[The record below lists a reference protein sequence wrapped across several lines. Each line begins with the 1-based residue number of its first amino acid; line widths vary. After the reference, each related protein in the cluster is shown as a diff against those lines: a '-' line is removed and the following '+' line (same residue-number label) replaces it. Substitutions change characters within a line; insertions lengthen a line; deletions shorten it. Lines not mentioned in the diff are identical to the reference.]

1 MISILY
7 LRNKDFGAV
16 SQTEFARVKFRV
28 WCRLQNVIY
37 IYYKILL
44 TILSFAYGETLRKQ
58 TTFGDAT
65 TVFPAK
71 WRLRNVVPC
80 WKFDSTNPKHY
91 PDLVVTRHQYGIST
105 LVSQTSFGGETCVVA
120 SPNDKFKWVPKILKD
135 VKRFKYMYAF

>member
-1 MISILY
+1 MVMMRMALIMKLRIIDIVRLKLRSSKLSEGKGCAILNIFILY

-16 SQTEFARVKFRV
+16 SQTEFARVIKFRV

-58 TTFGDAT
+58 PTFGDAT

-71 WRLRNVVPC
+71 
-80 WKFDSTNPKHY
+80 
-91 PDLVVTRHQYGIST
+91 
-105 LVSQTSFGGETCVVA
+105 
-120 SPNDKFKWVPKILKD
+120 
-135 VKRFKYMYAF
+135 